1 MRFTVRRV
9 SNYFIG
15 SELAGIPV
23 ETEGKDARDG
33 ILDIKTL
40 DELMDVVGVEGS
52 AVIYSAE
59 RDSLPVIALA
69 DDWLDGC

>member
-9 SNYFIG
+9 NNYFIG

-23 ETEGKDARDG
+23 ETEGKDAREG
-33 ILDIKTL
+33 IFDIKTL

>member
-1 MRFTVRRV
+1 MAPAR
-9 SNYFIG
+9 
-15 SELAGIPV
+15 LPV
-23 ETEGKDARDG
+23 ETEGKDAREG